1 MAYNLGPSAGG
12 GNSGGGGSSGTSG
25 KYYGRVV
32 DVIQNAD
39 HPEYQQ
45 YGESNSI
52 NGVFFRNL
60 NTPKTEDVEE
70 DLKFAYYRGFLYL
83 LNQSLEHYRKCF
95 VITYHL

>member
-12 GNSGGGGSSGTSG
+12 GNSGGAGSSGTPG

-52 NGVFFRNL
+52 NGVFFRDL
-60 NTPKTEDVEE
+60 NK
-70 DLKFAYYRGFLYL
+70 
-83 LNQSLEHYRKCF
+83 
-95 VITYHL
+95 YH